1 MSSLM
6 PWRTRMPRLYL
17 HMKDGVREPLGGRGT
32 RYWVVARELCRV
44 FQVPLLPE
52 ASVRQQLDALAL
64 QIDRLSPFQE
74 TGHHFH
80 LGSEFICL
88 WLWDQSAVQSA
99 AEAIGVQLDRVRVLP
114 ETALRPSGLDGM
126 RLVETLGGIEG
137 QSWSNGNLAASRWWG
152 APPDMRS
159 WMLFQRGA
167 SLPPD
172 RIVATIPAP
181 RELGWLDRPW
191 TRMPAI
197 GARGLAGL
205 DLRLVAASVGILIVA
220 AYGYGG
226 AEWLRINL
234 STAQARAESA
244 QLLNGVDPLL
254 EARTTA
260 LANESTIDKL
270 RQLDRFPGQI
280 GLMAGVAAVLPHND
294 THFVDWNFDR
304 GQLQVTVAAN
314 HRLDAVYFVKSL
326 EAVNGF
332 KNVAAERANNDNTL
346 RIRLL
351 VAPK

>member
-6 PWRTRMPRLYL
+6 PWRSRVPRLYL

-52 ASVRQQLDALAL
+52 ATVRQQLDALAL
-64 QIDRLSPFQE
+64 QIDRLSPFQV

-80 LGSEFICL
+80 LGSEFVCL
-88 WLWDQSAVQSA
+88 WLWDQGAAQSA
-99 AEAIGVQLDRVRVLP
+99 AEALGVQIDRMTVLP
-114 ETALRPSGLDGM
+114 ETALRPSGHDGM
-126 RLVETLGGIEG
+126 RLIETLGGVEG
-137 QSWSNGNLAASRWWG
+137 QSWSNGNLAASRWWS
-152 APPDMRS
+152 APPDTRS

-172 RIVATIPAP
+172 RITATIPAA

-191 TRMPAI
+191 TRMPSLVT
-197 GARGLAGL
+197 RGLAGV
-205 DLRLVAASVGILIVA
+205 DLRLVAAAVGVLFIA

-226 AEWLRINL
+226 AEWLRVRL
-234 STAQARAESA
+234 DTAQARAENA
-244 QLLNGVDPLL
+244 QLLSGADPLID
-254 EARTTA
+254 ARTTA
-260 LANESTIDKL
+260 LANESAIAKL

-280 GLMAGVAAVLPHND
+280 SLMARVAAVLPHNE
-294 THFVDWNFDR
+294 THFVDWSFDR
-304 GQLQVTVAAN
+304 GQLQLTVAAD

-326 EAVNGF
+326 EAVDGF
-332 KNVAAERANNDNTL
+332 KNVSAERASNDNSL
-346 RIRLL
+346 RIRLQ